1 MAKQGA
7 ERREGAR
14 GSAAGP
20 GAEPRDGGRAGR
32 SHAPQ
37 PGAGQRGDPRE
48 AGRGPGRPRG
58 GERRLSRAAIV
69 EEGLRIVDR
78 DGIEALTMR
87 RLAAAL
93 GVNPMSIY
101 HHLPGKAAVL
111 SGLVE
116 QVFSQ
121 MGVSPPADG
130 AGWQERLKEAA
141 RAYRRVLRAHPNLA
155 LQVVSDTSAVADVVV
170 AAGEPFYQ
178 AFDQAGLPPR
188 AVFEAVNTLVDFVHG
203 FMLGEAS
210 NPSDTFDLAPVL
222 LERVRALPPGTAPAL
237 ARIVGELGEAGL
249 RYDYDGGFEAG
260 LDLLVKGIEAAG
272 P

>member
-1 MAKQGA
+1 MAKQDAERGTRETPGT
-7 ERREGAR
+7 ERRE
-14 GSAAGP
+14 
-20 GAEPRDGGRAGR
+20 
-32 SHAPQ
+32 
-37 PGAGQRGDPRE
+37 
-48 AGRGPGRPRG
+48 GRGPGRPRG
-58 GERRLSRAAIV
+58 GERRLSRAAIL

-78 DGIEALTMR
+78 EGLQALTMR

-116 QVFSQ
+116 RVFSQ
-121 MGVSPPADG
+121 MRVPPAADG
-130 AGWQERLKEAA
+130 AAWQERVKQAA
-141 RAYRRVLRAHPNLA
+141 RAYRRVLREHPNLA
-155 LQVVSDTSAVADVVV
+155 LQVVSDTSAVAEVVV

-178 AFDQAGLPPR
+178 AFEQAGLAPR

-210 NPSDTFDLAPVL
+210 NPSETFDLAPVL
-222 LERVRALPPGTAPAL
+222 LERVRALPSGTAPAL
-237 ARIVGELGEAGL
+237 TRIVGALGEAGL

-260 LDLLVKGIEAAG
+260 LDLLVKGIEAARL
-272 P
+272 

>member
-1 MAKQGA
+1 
-7 ERREGAR
+7 
-14 GSAAGP
+14 
-20 GAEPRDGGRAGR
+20 
-32 SHAPQ
+32 
-37 PGAGQRGDPRE
+37 
-48 AGRGPGRPRG
+48 
-58 GERRLSRAAIV
+58 
-69 EEGLRIVDR
+69 
-78 DGIEALTMR
+78 MR

-116 QVFSQ
+116 RVFSQ
-121 MGVSPPADG
+121 MRVPPPADG
-130 AGWQERLKEAA
+130 TGWRERVKQAA
-141 RAYRRVLRAHPNLA
+141 RAYREVLRAHPNLA

-178 AFDQAGLPPR
+178 AFEQAGLPPR

-222 LERVRALPPGTAPAL
+222 LERVRALPPGAAPAL
-237 ARIVGELGEAGL
+237 TRTVSELGEAGL
-249 RYDYDGGFEAG
+249 RYDYDAGFEAG
-260 LDLLVKGIEAAG
+260 LDLLVKGIEASR